1 MSDYGARMAGAKD
14 AAAELGIDKPDSMET
29 SYRMTNKYF
38 YDLRYGEE
46 DKKRKAEK
54 AAMSADGEEGHADAG
69 QTLPEAAEMQ
79 TAPPAKA
86 PDADME
92 TAVSAPRDITV
103 ITNEILFY
111 KVQAGRAF
119 LEIGRRLNEAKAQ
132 LSHGEWLPWLRE
144 KVDISERSAQRFMQL
159 SNEYGKSAKMADLGA
174 SKALQLLAL
183 PESEREEFAAE
194 KHTVDGQE
202 KTVEEMT
209 SKELENAIRERDA
222 ALTAQKQAEDAL
234 SDAQKKADA
243 AKAER
248 DALSVKS
255 DGLEEKLRRVKERE
269 KAAKT
274 AAEQAKEAKAA
285 AEKELAELKAKPV
298 EVAVAEPSQETLDK
312 LRADAEAAV
321 SQKVQQAE
329 ERLEAEKKKA
339 EDAAA
344 EADALRKRLSIADP
358 LTTEFQVYFNGWQ
371 KAFMTMT
378 AALEKIADEEKR
390 EKLRRAIRAAAE
402 RMVG

>member
-14 AAAELGIDKPDSMET
+14 AAAELGIDKPD
-29 SYRMTNKYF
+29 
-38 YDLRYGEE
+38 
-46 DKKRKAEK
+46 
-54 AAMSADGEEGHADAG
+54 
-69 QTLPEAAEMQ
+69 P
-79 TAPPAKA
+79 
-86 PDADME
+86 ME

-103 ITNEILFY
+103 ITDEILFY
-111 KVQAGRAF
+111 KVQAGRSF

-144 KVDISERSAQRFMQL
+144 KVDIPERSAQRFMQL

-183 PESEREEFAAE
+183 PESEREEFTAE

-222 ALTAQKQAEDAL
+222 ALTAQKTAEDAL
-234 SDAQKKADA
+234 SDARKKADA

-274 AAEQAKEAKAA
+274 AAEQAERAKAA
-285 AEKELAELKAKPV
+285 AEKELADLKAKPV

-321 SQKVQQAE
+321 SQKVRQAE
-329 ERLEAEKKKA
+329 EQLQAARKKA

-344 EADALRKRLSIADP
+344 EADALKKRLAIADP
-358 LTTEFQVYFNGWQ
+358 LTTEFQVYFNDWQ
-371 KAFMTMT
+371 KVFATMT
-378 AALEKIADEEKR
+378 ATLGKFADAEKK
-390 EKLRRAIRAAAE
+390 EKLRQAVRTVAE
-402 RMVG
+402 RMMG

>member
-1 MSDYGARMAGAKD
+1 MSDYEARMDGAKD
-14 AAAELGIDKPDSMET
+14 AAAELGIDKPD
-29 SYRMTNKYF
+29 
-38 YDLRYGEE
+38 
-46 DKKRKAEK
+46 
-54 AAMSADGEEGHADAG
+54 
-69 QTLPEAAEMQ
+69 P
-79 TAPPAKA
+79 
-86 PDADME
+86 ME

-103 ITNEILFY
+103 ITDEILFY

-222 ALTAQKQAEDAL
+222 ALMAQKQAEDAL
-234 SDAQKKADA
+234 SDAQKKANA

-248 DALSVKS
+248 DVLSTKS
-255 DGLEEKLRRVKERE
+255 DGLEEKLRKAKERE
-269 KAAKT
+269 KNAKF
-274 AAEQAKEAKAA
+274 AAEQADVAKLA
-285 AEKELAELKAKPV
+285 AEKALQELREKPV
-298 EVAVAEPSQETLDK
+298 DVAVAEPDQATLDK
-312 LRADAEAAV
+312 LRADAEAAAAE
-321 SQKVQQAE
+321 KVRQAE
-329 ERLEAEKKKA
+329 ALVEEQRKKA